1 MHRVDQFSEWK
12 GMPEDKKVKFIS
24 LKLKG
29 HVLVWWKQVQSN
41 RANKGKDKIM
51 TCDRMKANLQ

>member
-1 MHRVDQFSEWK
+1 
-12 GMPEDKKVKFIS
+12 MPEDKKVKFIS